1 MMQRGQDSGPSGW
14 LLRIGAGLMAIA
26 LGLDWLSQVLRRSWP
41 WLVGSLLVGL
51 GVYLGLSWWRS
62 RGQW

>member
-1 MMQRGQDSGPSGW
+1 MQRRQFSGPSGW
-14 LLRIGAGLMAIA
+14 LLRVGAGLMAMA
-26 LGLDWLSQVLRRSWP
+26 LGLDWLSSVLQRAWP